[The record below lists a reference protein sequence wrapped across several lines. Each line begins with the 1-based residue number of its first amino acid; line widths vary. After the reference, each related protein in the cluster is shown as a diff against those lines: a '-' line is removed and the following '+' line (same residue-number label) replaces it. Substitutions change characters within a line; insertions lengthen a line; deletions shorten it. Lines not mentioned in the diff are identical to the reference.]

1 MKAQSNIPLPDKINR
16 WKEGQFIYYFNHKDN
31 GIQEEEKEG
40 QRYEANFTISS
51 GNKKEDI
58 ETALIRSIAD
68 TDMDRCVVD
77 NIEVDGKKAIEVKK
91 TYKITAQMTTQ
102 INAIFVATPI
112 SIDPIEELPIEENP
126 VDIIKPK

>member
-31 GIQEEEKEG
+31 GVQEKEKEG
-40 QRYEANFTISS
+40 QRYEADFTISD
-51 GNKKEDI
+51 GETKANI
-58 ETALIRSIAD
+58 ETALIRGIAD
-68 TDMDRCVVD
+68 TDLERCVVD
-77 NIEVDGKKAIEVKK
+77 NIEVEGKKAIEVKK
-91 TYKITAQMTTQ
+91 TYQITAQMTTQ

>member
-1 MKAQSNIPLPDKINR
+1 MIARSNIPLPGNIQR
-16 WKEGQFIYYFNHKDN
+16 WKDSQYIFYFNHKDN

-40 QRYEANFTISS
+40 QRYEADFTISD
-51 GNKKEDI
+51 GETKANI
-58 ETALIRSIAD
+58 EEALIRGIAD

-77 NIEVDGKKAIEVKK
+77 NIEVEGKKAIEVKK

-112 SIDPIEELPIEENP
+112 SIDPIDEEPIEENP
-126 VDIIKPK
+126 TEIIKK

>member
-1 MKAQSNIPLPDKINR
+1 MKAQSNIPLPDKPQR
-16 WKEGQFIYYFNHKDN
+16 WKDSQYIFYFNHKDN

-77 NIEVDGKKAIEVKK
+77 NIEVEGKKAIEVKK